1 LSVTLKETDV
11 LAAVVGIPEM
21 TPLVL
26 SDKLAGKLPE
36 MTVHEYGDVPP
47 VAIKDCE

>member
-11 LAAVVGIPEM
+11 LPAVMGVPEM

-26 SDKLAGKLPE
+26 SDKPAGKLPE
-36 MTVHEYGDVPP
+36 VIVH
-47 VAIKDCE
+47 A